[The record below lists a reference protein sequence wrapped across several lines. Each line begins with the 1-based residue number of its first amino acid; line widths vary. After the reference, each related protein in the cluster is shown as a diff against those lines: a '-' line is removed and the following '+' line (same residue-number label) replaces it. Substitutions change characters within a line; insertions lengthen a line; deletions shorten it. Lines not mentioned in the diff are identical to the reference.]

1 MGKIKNEM
9 IQLESDVSN
18 AISQLEKA
26 LDISIFDDEKIHEE
40 ILTNPTYL
48 EFIQMYV
55 ANEGLSKFNSPK
67 DVKDFINMQL
77 RERGKCE

>member
-9 IQLESDVSN
+9 IQLESDISS
-18 AISQLEKA
+18 AISQLEKV
-26 LDISIFDDEKIHEE
+26 LNIPIFNDEKIHEE

-48 EFIQMYV
+48 KFIQMYV

-67 DVKDFINMQL
+67 DIQNFINIEL

>member
-55 ANEGLSKFNSPK
+55 SDKGLSKFNSPQ
-67 DVKDFINMQL
+67 DVKDFINMEL
-77 RERGKCE
+77 RERG

>member
-18 AISQLEKA
+18 AISKLEKV
-26 LDISIFDDEKIHEE
+26 LDISIFDDESIHRE
-40 ILTNPTYL
+40 ILTNPNYL
-48 EFIQMYV
+48 KFIQMYV
-55 ANEGLSKFNSPK
+55 SDKGLSKFNSPQ
-67 DVKDFINMQL
+67 DVKDFINLQL